1 MTDCGDKF
9 FDNFHG
15 QLVKDGGALVYYG
28 GFLVFGH
35 LHLITLIDRDKI
47 ITKS

>member
-15 QLVKDGGALVYYG
+15 QSVKDGGDLAYYG
-28 GFLVFGH
+28 GFLVYC
-35 LHLITLIDRDKI
+35 LLIDRDKI